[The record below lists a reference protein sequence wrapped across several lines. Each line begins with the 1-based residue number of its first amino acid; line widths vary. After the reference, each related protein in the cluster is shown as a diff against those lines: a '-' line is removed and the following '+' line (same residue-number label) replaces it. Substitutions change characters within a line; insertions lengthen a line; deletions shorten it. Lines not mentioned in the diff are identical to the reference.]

1 MSHEI
6 RTPMNAIIGF
16 SNLIDN
22 PGILSN
28 EKEEIKYHI
37 TNNCFMLLHLI
48 DDIIDIS
55 KIEAGQL
62 NINKQDCNINHIF
75 NELLETFNERK
86 KNLKKHSIK
95 ILINKEI
102 EDKSFIVNAD
112 PTRLQQV
119 MINLLDNALKYTEEG
134 FVEFGY
140 TVEDTSNK
148 FENIK
153 FFVKD
158 TGIGLS
164 REQQEKI
171 FSRFTKIETNKKKIY
186 RGAGLG
192 LAISKNLV
200 NLLEGDIWVESEINI
215 GSTFYFTIP
224 YSGGTANKVNV
235 KVKKTAISDFKW
247 PDKTILIAEDEDS
260 NYLYFKMILSKTKV
274 NILRA
279 ETGLKAIEMYNANK
293 IDLILM
299 DIKMPEMDGLEAT
312 KIIKKENKSVPII
325 ALTAFAMENDE
336 KISFEAGCDEYISKP
351 INESKLLS
359 LLNTYLT

>member
-1 MSHEI
+1 
-6 RTPMNAIIGF
+6 
-16 SNLIDN
+16 
-22 PGILSN
+22 
-28 EKEEIKYHI
+28 
-37 TNNCFMLLHLI
+37 
-48 DDIIDIS
+48 
-55 KIEAGQL
+55 
-62 NINKQDCNINHIF
+62 
-75 NELLETFNERK
+75 
-86 KNLKKHSIK
+86 
-95 ILINKEI
+95 
-102 EDKSFIVNAD
+102 
-112 PTRLQQV
+112 